1 MIAIIED
8 CRNTRELLKKIISTC
23 TKTEICQF
31 ETAEEFTKYIFEKG
45 NLFQSIFVD
54 IDLPGESG
62 IQMLKNLQ
70 EILCGSTCQIIICS
84 AHLNRKNVFEAV
96 SAGAGEFIHKPFNKD
111 DIIGVL
117 LNNNIRNI

>member
-23 TKTEICQF
+23 TKSEICQF
-31 ETAEEFTKYIFEKG
+31 ETAEEFTKYIFENG

-62 IQMLKNLQ
+62 IQMLQNLR
-70 EILCGSTCQIIICS
+70 EILSCSRCKIIICS
-84 AHLNRKNVFEAV
+84 GHVNRKNVIEAAD
-96 SAGAGEFIHKPFNKD
+96 AGAEEFIIKPIKKEE
-111 DIIGVL
+111 VL
-117 LNNNIRNI
+117 SALQSKKY